1 MRRYPLP
8 AAVNVTVR
16 HTSMRTDTSNDSL
29 EPVWDD
35 GEFVVSRATHTI
47 GRGPTLVVTPAR
59 AQPAPASLARLEHAY
74 ALRDELDSSWAA
86 RPVELIRHRG
96 QLALVVE
103 HPDGE
108 LLAPLIG
115 SRWDL
120 PAFLRVAIGLADS
133 LASLHQ
139 RGLVHKDV
147 KPPNILAND
156 LTGHVWLT
164 GFGIASFRARDR
176 KASEPPDV

>member
-1 MRRYPLP
+1 MGAKVISLVKRDGFDSLQTHRD
-8 AAVNVTVR
+8 AVPHNSILAGVA
-16 HTSMRTDTSNDSL
+16 NDSL

-35 GEFVVSRATHTI
+35 GEFVVSRATHTN
-47 GRGPTLVVTPAR
+47 GRGPMLVVTPAL
-59 AQPAPASLARLEHAY
+59 AQPVPTSLAQLEHAY

-86 RPVELIRHRG
+86 RPVELIRRRG

-108 LLAPLIG
+108 LLARLIG
-115 SRWDL
+115 RRRDP

-133 LASLHQ
+133 LARLHE

-147 KPPNILAND
+147 KPSNI
-156 LTGHVWLT
+156 
-164 GFGIASFRARDR
+164 
-176 KASEPPDV
+176 